1 MAFGAS
7 VCFVQQIEA
16 GTPTE
21 NYFPLFGVDNSNA
34 KIAESLTLS
43 PIDFA
48 ALEEANVVDSS
59 AEISEQTKLK
69 NFFNERAARWEK
81 ESKIH
86 SSPGSKFL
94 NKDYIGILSKGES
107 IVPLILKRLE
117 TSNCDWLWALENI
130 IPEEENPAKGIEN
143 FKDAKQA
150 WLEWGSNRYS

>member
-1 MAFGAS
+1 MNSQLLNLPAAMAFGAS

-86 SSPGSKFL
+86 SSPGSKLAFRSSRRRTRYT
-94 NKDYIGILSKGES
+94 NSR
-107 IVPLILKRLE
+107 LKVTSRSASE
-117 TSNCDWLWALENI
+117 TRRRS
-130 IPEEENPAKGIEN
+130 
-143 FKDAKQA
+143 
-150 WLEWGSNRYS
+150 RH